1 MRMRIPILAVCGTMA
16 GAGLAIGDASARSA
30 IVVVTC
36 DVMGERSMAMR
47 GILVHVDEHQ
57 SLPSVLTCALLV
69 ARRFDSQID
78 GLHARPGAPRII
90 PVAPEGAFIPA
101 SEIVE
106 DLERADRD
114 LDRQLRERYDAFM
127 REHGVAAAGSVLP
140 GAEAAAAWR
149 EDAGSGYETLGSLGR
164 AYDLIAVARPMP
176 GAAVPSMS
184 ALEAALFESGRPILI
199 APPAP
204 PARLGDVVV
213 IAWNGSTETARTI
226 AVAMPF
232 LEQAESVVVLS
243 VEPGMVPGPPGA
255 EIARGLAVNGIA
267 ARAQQINAGERTVG
281 AAILDE
287 CRTLGAD
294 LLLKG
299 AYTHSRLRQMIFG
312 GATSHI
318 LGAAELPVIMAH

>member
-1 MRMRIPILAVCGTMA
+1 MT
-16 GAGLAIGDASARSA
+16 
-30 IVVVTC
+30 
-36 DVMGERSMAMR
+36 MR
-47 GILVHVDEHQ
+47 GILVHVDEHRALQ
-57 SLPSVLTCALLV
+57 SVLTSALLA
-69 ARRFDSQID
+69 ARRFDGQID

-114 LDRQLRERYDAFM
+114 LDRQLRARFEAFM
-127 REHGVAAAGSVLP
+127 REHKVAAVGSVLP
-140 GAEAAAAWR
+140 GAEVAAAWR
-149 EDAGSGYETLGSLGR
+149 DEAVAGYEALGSIGR
-164 AYDLIAVARPMP
+164 AYDLIVVGRPLS

-204 PARLGDVVV
+204 PDKVGEVVV
-213 IAWNGSTETARTI
+213 VAWNGSTETARTI
-226 AVAMPF
+226 ALAMPF
-232 LEQAESVVVLS
+232 LAQAETVIVLS
-243 VEPGMVPGPPGA
+243 VEDGMVPGPNGA
-255 EIARGLAVNGIA
+255 EIAQGLMRNGIA
-267 ARAQQINAGERTVG
+267 ARTQQIRAGERSVG
-281 AAILDE
+281 AAILEE
-287 CRTLGAD
+287 CAAQGAD

>member
-1 MRMRIPILAVCGTMA
+1 MIMT
-16 GAGLAIGDASARSA
+16 
-30 IVVVTC
+30 
-36 DVMGERSMAMR
+36 MR
-47 GILVHVDEHQ
+47 GILVHVDEHRA
-57 SLPSVLTCALLV
+57 LESVLTCALLA

-114 LDRQLRERYDAFM
+114 LDRQLRERFDAFM
-127 REHGVAAAGSVLP
+127 RAHGVPAVASVLP
-140 GAEAAAAWR
+140 GAEVAAAWR
-149 EDAGSGYETLGSLGR
+149 DEAVAGYEALGSTGR
-164 AYDLIAVARPMP
+164 AYDLIAVARPLP

-184 ALEAALFESGRPILI
+184 ALEAALFESGRPVLI
-199 APPAP
+199 APPTP
-204 PARLGDVVV
+204 PDKLGDVVV
-213 IAWNGSTETARTI
+213 VAWNGSTETARTI
-226 AVAMPF
+226 ALAMPF
-232 LEQAESVVVLS
+232 LAQAETVVVLS
-243 VEPGMVPGPPGA
+243 VEEGMVPGPSGG
-255 EIARGLAVNGIA
+255 EIAHGLMRNGIA
-267 ARAQQINAGERTVG
+267 AKTQQIRAGDRPTG
-281 AAILDE
+281 GAILDQCKE
-287 CRTLGAD
+287 LGAD

>member
-1 MRMRIPILAVCGTMA
+1 MGMTLSLGSRTM
-16 GAGLAIGDASARSA
+16 
-30 IVVVTC
+30 T
-36 DVMGERSMAMR
+36 MR
-47 GILVHVDEHQ
+47 GILVHVDEHRALQ
-57 SLPSVLTCALLV
+57 SVLTSALLV
-69 ARRFDSQID
+69 ARRFDGQID

-114 LDRQLRERYDAFM
+114 LDRQLRERFEAFM
-127 REHGVAAAGSVLP
+127 REHGVPAVGSVLP
-140 GAEAAAAWR
+140 GAEVAAAWR
-149 EDAGSGYETLGSLGR
+149 DEAVTGYEALGSLGR
-164 AYDLIAVARPMP
+164 AYDLIVVGRPLP

-204 PARLGDVVV
+204 PDKIGAVVV
-213 IAWNGSTETARTI
+213 VAWNGSTETARTI
-226 AVAMPF
+226 ALAMPF
-232 LEQAESVVVLS
+232 LTQAETVVVLS
-243 VEPGMVPGPPGA
+243 VEDGMVPGPSGA
-255 EIARGLAVNGIA
+255 EIAQGLVRNGIA
-267 ARAQQINAGERTVG
+267 ARTQQIRAGERAVG
-281 AAILDE
+281 AAILEE
-287 CRTLGAD
+287 CTVLGAD

>member
-1 MRMRIPILAVCGTMA
+1 MT
-16 GAGLAIGDASARSA
+16 
-30 IVVVTC
+30 
-36 DVMGERSMAMR
+36 MR
-47 GILVHVDEHQ
+47 GLLVHVDEHQ
-57 SLPSVLTCALLV
+57 ALESVLRCALLV
-69 ARRFDSQID
+69 GRRFDSQLD

-114 LDRQLRERYDAFM
+114 LDRQLRARYEAFM

-140 GAEAAAAWR
+140 GAEVAATWR
-149 EDAGSGYETLGSLGR
+149 DETVTGYEALGSLGR
-164 AYDLIAVARPMP
+164 AYDLIVVARPLP

-184 ALEAALFESGRPILI
+184 ALEAALFESGRPILT
-199 APPAP
+199 APPKP
-204 PARLGDVVV
+204 PDKLGEFVV

-226 AVAMPF
+226 ALAMPF
-232 LEQAESVVVLS
+232 LAAAGTVVVLS
-243 VEPGMVPGPPGA
+243 VEDGMVPGPSGA
-255 EIARGLAVNGIA
+255 EIAQGLVRNGIA
-267 ARAQQINAGERTVG
+267 AKARQVTAGERSVG
-281 AAILDE
+281 VAILEE
-287 CRTLGAD
+287 CAALGAD

-318 LGAAELPVIMAH
+318 LAAAELPVIMAH

>member
-1 MRMRIPILAVCGTMA
+1 MT
-16 GAGLAIGDASARSA
+16 
-30 IVVVTC
+30 
-36 DVMGERSMAMR
+36 MR
-47 GILVHVDEHQ
+47 GILVHVDEHRALQ
-57 SLPSVLTCALLV
+57 SVLTSTLLA
-69 ARRFDSQID
+69 ARRFDGQID

-114 LDRQLRERYDAFM
+114 LDRQLRARFEAFM
-127 REHGVAAAGSVLP
+127 REHTVAAVGSVLP
-140 GAEAAAAWR
+140 GAEVAAAWR
-149 EDAGSGYETLGSLGR
+149 DEAVAGYEALGSIGR
-164 AYDLIAVARPMP
+164 AYDLIVVGRPLS

-204 PARLGDVVV
+204 PDKLGEVVV
-213 IAWNGSTETARTI
+213 VAWNGSTETARTI
-226 AVAMPF
+226 ALAMPF
-232 LEQAESVVVLS
+232 LAQAETVIVLS
-243 VEPGMVPGPPGA
+243 VEDGMVPGPSGA
-255 EIARGLAVNGIA
+255 EIAQGLMRNGIA
-267 ARAQQINAGERTVG
+267 ARTQQIRAGERSVG
-281 AAILDE
+281 AAILEE
-287 CRTLGAD
+287 CAAQGAD

>member
-1 MRMRIPILAVCGTMA
+1 MT
-16 GAGLAIGDASARSA
+16 
-30 IVVVTC
+30 
-36 DVMGERSMAMR
+36 MR

-57 SLPSVLTCALLV
+57 ALPSVLTCALHV
-69 ARRFDSQID
+69 ARRFDSQMD

-127 REHGVAAAGSVLP
+127 REHGVPAASSVLP
-140 GAEAAAAWR
+140 GTQVAASWRDEAIT
-149 EDAGSGYETLGSLGR
+149 GYEALGSLGR
-164 AYDLIAVARPMP
+164 AYDLICVARPLP

-199 APPAP
+199 APPTP
-204 PARLGDVVV
+204 PEKLGETVV

-226 AVAMPF
+226 ALAMPF
-232 LEQAESVVVLS
+232 LVAAEAVVVLS
-243 VEPGMVPGPPGA
+243 VENAMVPGPAGA
-255 EIARGLAVNGIA
+255 EIAQGLVRNGIA
-267 ARAQQINAGERTVG
+267 ARTRQVKGGDRSGG
-281 AAILDE
+281 AAILEE
-287 CRTLGAD
+287 CAALGAD

>member
-1 MRMRIPILAVCGTMA
+1 MT
-16 GAGLAIGDASARSA
+16 
-30 IVVVTC
+30 
-36 DVMGERSMAMR
+36 MR
-47 GILVHVDEHQ
+47 GILVHVDEHRALQ
-57 SLPSVLTCALLV
+57 SVLTSALLV
-69 ARRFDSQID
+69 AKRFDSQLD

-114 LDRQLRERYDAFM
+114 LDRQLRERFETFM
-127 REHGVAAAGSVLP
+127 REHKVPAVGSVLP
-140 GAEAAAAWR
+140 GAEVAAAWR
-149 EDAGSGYETLGSLGR
+149 DEAVAGYEALGSLGR
-164 AYDLIAVARPMP
+164 AYDLLVVGRPLP

-184 ALEAALFESGRPILI
+184 ALETALFESGRPILI

-204 PARLGDVVV
+204 PAKIGEVVV
-213 IAWNGSTETARTI
+213 VAWNGSTETARTI
-226 AVAMPF
+226 ALAMPF
-232 LEQAESVVVLS
+232 LVQAETVVVLS
-243 VEPGMVPGPPGA
+243 VEDGMVPGPSGG
-255 EIARGLAVNGIA
+255 EIAQGLVRNGIA
-267 ARAQQINAGERTVG
+267 ARTQQIRAGERSTG
-281 AAILDE
+281 AAILEE
-287 CRTLGAD
+287 CAAQGAD

>member
-1 MRMRIPILAVCGTMA
+1 MT
-16 GAGLAIGDASARSA
+16 
-30 IVVVTC
+30 
-36 DVMGERSMAMR
+36 MR
-47 GILVHVDEHQ
+47 GILVHVDEHRALQ
-57 SLPSVLTCALLV
+57 AVLTSALLV
-69 ARRFDSQID
+69 ARRFDGQID

-114 LDRQLRERYDAFM
+114 LDRQLRERFDAFM
-127 REHGVAAAGSVLP
+127 REHGVPGVGSVLA
-140 GAEAAAAWR
+140 GAEVAARWR
-149 EDAGSGYETLGSLGR
+149 DDAVTGYEAIGSIGR
-164 AYDLIAVARPMP
+164 AYDLIVVGRPLP

-199 APPAP
+199 APPTP
-204 PARLGDVVV
+204 PDKIGEVVV
-213 IAWNGSTETARTI
+213 VAWNGSTETARTI
-226 AVAMPF
+226 ALAMPF
-232 LEQAESVVVLS
+232 LTQAETVVVLS
-243 VEPGMVPGPPGA
+243 VEDGMVPGPSGA
-255 EIARGLAVNGIA
+255 EIAQGLVRNGIA
-267 ARAQQINAGERTVG
+267 ARTQQIRAGERSTG
-281 AAILDE
+281 AAILEE
-287 CRTLGAD
+287 CAAQGAD

>member
-1 MRMRIPILAVCGTMA
+1 MIMT
-16 GAGLAIGDASARSA
+16 
-30 IVVVTC
+30 
-36 DVMGERSMAMR
+36 MR
-47 GILVHVDEHQ
+47 GILVHVDEHRALQ
-57 SLPSVLTCALLV
+57 SVLTCALLA

-114 LDRQLRERYDAFM
+114 LDRQLRERFDAFM
-127 REHGVAAAGSVLP
+127 REHGVPAVASVLP
-140 GAEAAAAWR
+140 GAEVAAAWR
-149 EDAGSGYETLGSLGR
+149 DEAVAGYEALGSTGR
-164 AYDLIAVARPMP
+164 AYDLIAVARPLP

-184 ALEAALFESGRPILI
+184 ALEAALFESGRPVLI
-199 APPAP
+199 APPTP
-204 PARLGDVVV
+204 PDKLGDVVV
-213 IAWNGSTETARTI
+213 VAWNGSTETARTI
-226 AVAMPF
+226 GVAMPF
-232 LEQAESVVVLS
+232 LTKAETVVVLS
-243 VEPGMVPGPPGA
+243 VEEGMVPGPSGGEVA
-255 EIARGLAVNGIA
+255 HGLMRNGIA
-267 ARAQQINAGERTVG
+267 AKTQQIRAGERATG
-281 AAILDE
+281 AAILDQ
-287 CRTLGAD
+287 CRELGAD

>member
-1 MRMRIPILAVCGTMA
+1 MIMT
-16 GAGLAIGDASARSA
+16 
-30 IVVVTC
+30 
-36 DVMGERSMAMR
+36 MR
-47 GILVHVDEHQ
+47 GILVHVDEHRALQ
-57 SLPSVLTCALLV
+57 SVLTCALLA

-114 LDRQLRERYDAFM
+114 LDQQLRERFDAFM
-127 REHGVAAAGSVLP
+127 REHGAPAVASVLP
-140 GAEAAAAWR
+140 GAEVAAAWR
-149 EDAGSGYETLGSLGR
+149 EDAVTGYEALGSTGR
-164 AYDLIAVARPMP
+164 AYDLIAVARPLP

-184 ALEAALFESGRPILI
+184 ALEAALFESGRPVLI
-199 APPAP
+199 APPTP
-204 PARLGDVVV
+204 PEKLGDVVV
-213 IAWNGSTETARTI
+213 VAWNGSTETARTI
-226 AVAMPF
+226 ALVMPF
-232 LEQAESVVVLS
+232 LAQAETVVVLS
-243 VEPGMVPGPPGA
+243 VEDGMVPGPSGG
-255 EIARGLAVNGIA
+255 EIAHGLMRNGIA
-267 ARAQQINAGERTVG
+267 AKTQQIRAGDRPVG
-281 AAILDE
+281 AAILDHCQE
-287 CRTLGAD
+287 LGAD

>member
-1 MRMRIPILAVCGTMA
+1 MT
-16 GAGLAIGDASARSA
+16 
-30 IVVVTC
+30 
-36 DVMGERSMAMR
+36 MR
-47 GILVHVDEHQ
+47 GILVHVDEHRALQ
-57 SLPSVLTCALLV
+57 SVLSCALLA
-69 ARRFDSQID
+69 ARRFNGQMD

-114 LDRQLRERYDAFM
+114 LDRQLRERFESFA
-127 REHGVAAAGSVLP
+127 REHGVATVGSVLP
-140 GAEAAAAWR
+140 GAEVAAAWR
-149 EDAGSGYETLGSLGR
+149 DDGLAGYEALGGLGR
-164 AYDLIAVARPMP
+164 AYDLIVVGRPLP

-199 APPAP
+199 APPTP
-204 PARLGDVVV
+204 PQQLGEVVV
-213 IAWNGSTETARTI
+213 VAWNGSTETARTI
-226 AVAMPF
+226 ALAMPF
-232 LEQAESVVVLS
+232 LSQAETVVVLS
-243 VEPGMVPGPPGA
+243 VEEGMVPGPSGA
-255 EIARGLAVNGIA
+255 EIAQGLVRNGIA
-267 ARAQQINAGERTVG
+267 ARTQQIRAGERSTG
-281 AAILDE
+281 AAILEE
-287 CRTLGAD
+287 CAAQGAD

>member
-1 MRMRIPILAVCGTMA
+1 MT
-16 GAGLAIGDASARSA
+16 
-30 IVVVTC
+30 
-36 DVMGERSMAMR
+36 MR
-47 GILVHVDEHQ
+47 GILVHVDEHRALQ
-57 SLPSVLTCALLV
+57 SVLTSALLV
-69 ARRFDSQID
+69 ARRFEAQID
-78 GLHARPGAPRII
+78 GLHARPGAQRII

-114 LDRQLRERYDAFM
+114 LDRQLRDRFEAFM
-127 REHGVAAAGSVLP
+127 REHGVAAVGSVLP
-140 GAEAAAAWR
+140 GAEVAAAWR
-149 EDAGSGYETLGSLGR
+149 DEAVTGYEALGSIGR
-164 AYDLIAVARPMP
+164 AYDLIVVGRPLS

-204 PARLGDVVV
+204 PDKIGEVVV
-213 IAWNGSTETARTI
+213 VAWNGSTETARTI
-226 AVAMPF
+226 ALAMPF
-232 LEQAESVVVLS
+232 LTQAETVVVLS
-243 VEPGMVPGPPGA
+243 VEDGMVPGPSGS
-255 EIARGLAVNGIA
+255 EIALGLLRNGIA
-267 ARAQQINAGERTVG
+267 ARTQQIRAGERAVG
-281 AAILDE
+281 AAILEE
-287 CRTLGAD
+287 CTALGAD

>member
-1 MRMRIPILAVCGTMA
+1 MT
-16 GAGLAIGDASARSA
+16 
-30 IVVVTC
+30 
-36 DVMGERSMAMR
+36 MR
-47 GILVHVDEHQ
+47 GILVHVDEHRALQ
-57 SLPSVLTCALLV
+57 SVMTCALLV
-69 ARRFDSQID
+69 AKRFNAQVD

-114 LDRQLRERYDAFM
+114 LDRQLRERFETFM
-127 REHGVAAAGSVLP
+127 RERGVAAVGSVLP
-140 GAEAAAAWR
+140 GAEVAAAWR
-149 EDAGSGYETLGSLGR
+149 DDGVAGYEALGSLGR
-164 AYDLIAVARPMP
+164 AYDLIVVGRPLP

-204 PARLGDVVV
+204 PDKIGEVVV

-226 AVAMPF
+226 ALAMPF
-232 LEQAESVVVLS
+232 LSQAETVLVLS
-243 VEPGMVPGPPGA
+243 VEDGMVPGPSGA
-255 EIARGLAVNGIA
+255 EVAQGLVRNGIA
-267 ARAQQINAGERTVG
+267 ARTQQIRAGERPVG
-281 AAILDE
+281 GAILE
-287 CRTLGAD
+287 QCAAQGAD

>member
-1 MRMRIPILAVCGTMA
+1 MT
-16 GAGLAIGDASARSA
+16 
-30 IVVVTC
+30 
-36 DVMGERSMAMR
+36 MR

-57 SLPSVLTCALLV
+57 ALPSVLSCALLV

-114 LDRQLRERYDAFM
+114 LDRQLRERFDAFM

-140 GAEAAAAWR
+140 GTAVAAGWRDEAVT
-149 EDAGSGYETLGSLGR
+149 GYEALGSLGR
-164 AYDLIAVARPMP
+164 AYDLVCVARPLP

-204 PARLGDVVV
+204 PDKLGEVVV
-213 IAWNGSTETARTI
+213 VAWNGSTETARTI

-232 LEQAESVVVLS
+232 LAGAEVVVLS
-243 VEPGMVPGPPGA
+243 VEDGMVPGPSGG
-255 EIARGLAVNGIA
+255 EIAQGLVRNGIA
-267 ARAQQINAGERTVG
+267 ARTHQVKAGERAVG
-281 AAILDE
+281 AAILEE

-318 LGAAELPVIMAH
+318 LSAAELPVIMAH

>member
-1 MRMRIPILAVCGTMA
+1 MIMT
-16 GAGLAIGDASARSA
+16 
-30 IVVVTC
+30 
-36 DVMGERSMAMR
+36 MR
-47 GILVHVDEHQ
+47 GILVHVDEHRALQ
-57 SLPSVLTCALLV
+57 SVLTCALLA

-114 LDRQLRERYDAFM
+114 LDRQLRERFDAFM
-127 REHGVAAAGSVLP
+127 REHGVPAVASVLP
-140 GAEAAAAWR
+140 GAEVAAAWR
-149 EDAGSGYETLGSLGR
+149 DEAVAGYEALGSTGR
-164 AYDLIAVARPMP
+164 AYDLIAVARPLP

-184 ALEAALFESGRPILI
+184 ALEAALFESGRPVLI
-199 APPAP
+199 APPTP
-204 PARLGDVVV
+204 PDKLGDVVV
-213 IAWNGSTETARTI
+213 VAWNGSTETARTI
-226 AVAMPF
+226 GVAMPF
-232 LEQAESVVVLS
+232 LTKAETVVVLS
-243 VEPGMVPGPPGA
+243 VEEGMVPGPSGGEVA
-255 EIARGLAVNGIA
+255 HGLMRNGIA
-267 ARAQQINAGERTVG
+267 AKTQQIRAGERSTG
-281 AAILDE
+281 AAILDQ
-287 CRTLGAD
+287 CRELGAD

>member
-1 MRMRIPILAVCGTMA
+1 MT
-16 GAGLAIGDASARSA
+16 
-30 IVVVTC
+30 
-36 DVMGERSMAMR
+36 MR
-47 GILVHVDEHQ
+47 GILVHVDEHRA
-57 SLPSVLTCALLV
+57 LHSVMACALLV
-69 ARRFDSQID
+69 AKRFNAQID

-114 LDRQLRERYDAFM
+114 LDRQLRARFETFM
-127 REHGVAAAGSVLP
+127 RERGVAAAGSVLP
-140 GAEAAAAWR
+140 GAEVAAAWR
-149 EDAGSGYETLGSLGR
+149 DDGIAGYETLGSLGR
-164 AYDLIAVARPMP
+164 AYDLIAVGRPLP

-204 PARLGDVVV
+204 PDKLGDVVV
-213 IAWNGSTETARTI
+213 VAWNGSTETARTI
-226 AVAMPF
+226 ALAMPF
-232 LEQAESVVVLS
+232 LSQAETVVVLS
-243 VEPGMVPGPPGA
+243 VEEGMVPGPSGA
-255 EIARGLAVNGIA
+255 EIAQGLVRNGIA
-267 ARAQQINAGERTVG
+267 ARTQQIRAGDRSVG
-281 AAILDE
+281 AAVLEE
-287 CRTLGAD
+287 CAAQGAD